1 MFLRM
6 QGLTQGLAQGPYAGL
21 VYGLAPMAPTPPGAG
36 GGPVG
41 DGLLT
46 EGGDFLITESGE
58 HIVTE

>member
-6 QGLTQGLAQGPYAGL
+6 RGLVQGLAQGPFAGL
-21 VYGLAPMAPTPPGAG
+21 AYGLAPTPPGAG